1 MEDLWKVRRRKRM
14 TVGELSS
21 RTGISSKVLQR
32 YELGETPIPLEDIER
47 LARALYVEPWEIKIQ
62 SDPPPLT
69 SASSVEPPRSG
80 ETSAPRPAPAAA
92 PPRSSAPAPQ
102 THAGPGADSIASYS
116 APMGGQR
123 PAYSRPPGP
132 PRPDPAPRSG
142 PEGGAPRYGAP
153 DRRLPRR
160 ERPERPDRERRAPP
174 VPGPVR
180 ASQVAHLVNLGKR
193 LGVEQ
198 AELEAQAGKPL
209 SELNRR
215 EASQLLGTL
224 QKRIVEEHPSR
235 PKGKRQR
242 PYLPESV
249 DEFEFRYLTA
259 VQEEQR
265 QLDFKLFDGSQIVGQ
280 VIGFSP
286 YAITIREA
294 SGAETTVQKLAIA
307 YYRHSPQKAAL

>member
-62 SDPPPLT
+62 SDPPP
-69 SASSVEPPRSG
+69 SPPPG
-80 ETSAPRPAPAAA
+80 ETNTPRPAPTSA
-92 PPRSSAPAPQ
+92 PPRSTAPAPQ
-102 THAGPGADSIASYS
+102 THAGPGADSIAPYS

-132 PRPDPAPRSG
+132 PRSEPGPRPG
-142 PEGGAPRYGAP
+142 PEGGAPRYSAP

-198 AELEAQAGKPL
+198 ADLEAQAGKPL

>member
-62 SDPPPLT
+62 SDPPPL
-69 SASSVEPPRSG
+69 PPPG

-92 PPRSSAPAPQ
+92 PARSTAPAPQ
-102 THAGPGADSIASYS
+102 TQAGPGADSIAAYS

-132 PRPDPAPRSG
+132 SRPEPGPRPG
-142 PEGGAPRYGAP
+142 PEGGAPRYGAS

-160 ERPERPDRERRAPP
+160 ERPERPDREHRAPP

-259 VQEEQR
+259 VQEEGQ

>member
-1 MEDLWKVRRRKRM
+1 MEDLWRVRRRKRM

-62 SDPPPLT
+62 SDPPPL
-69 SASSVEPPRSG
+69 PPPG
-80 ETSAPRPAPAAA
+80 ETGAPRPMSPGA
-92 PPRSSAPAPQ
+92 PPRATAPESQ
-102 THAGPGADSIASYS
+102 THPNAEPAAPYR

-123 PAYSRPPGP
+123 PAYSRPAGT
-132 PRPDPAPRSG
+132 PRPDQAPR
-142 PEGGAPRYGAP
+142 PESGAPRYGAS

-160 ERPERPDRERRAPP
+160 EGQERPDRERRAPP

-198 AELEAQAGKPL
+198 AELETQAGKPL

-249 DEFEFRYLTA
+249 DEFEFRYLSTA
-259 VQEEQR
+259 QEEQR
-265 QLDFKLFDGSQIVGQ
+265 QLEFRLFDGSQLVGQ

-307 YYRHSPQKAAL
+307 YYRHSAQKAAL

>member
-1 MEDLWKVRRRKRM
+1 MEDLWRVRRRKRM

-62 SDPPPLT
+62 SDPPPL
-69 SASSVEPPRSG
+69 PPPG
-80 ETSAPRPAPAAA
+80 ETSAPPPCPQERPLPRQLRPTASNSSYAEPDHALSCANGRSTPCLQPASRSA
-92 PPRSSAPAPQ
+92 PPR
-102 THAGPGADSIASYS
+102 PGA
-116 APMGGQR
+116 
-123 PAYSRPPGP
+123 
-132 PRPDPAPRSG
+132 SG
-142 PEGGAPRYGAP
+142 PESGAPRYGAS

-160 ERPERPDRERRAPP
+160 DGPERPDRERRAPP

-198 AELEAQAGKPL
+198 AELETQAGKPL

-224 QKRIVEEHPSR
+224 QKRIVEEHPVA
-235 PKGKRQR
+235 PKGQT
-242 PYLPESV
+242 PTSV
-249 DEFEFRYLTA
+249 FA
-259 VQEEQR
+259 
-265 QLDFKLFDGSQIVGQ
+265 
-280 VIGFSP
+280 
-286 YAITIREA
+286 
-294 SGAETTVQKLAIA
+294 
-307 YYRHSPQKAAL
+307 

>member
-62 SDPPPLT
+62 SDPPPL
-69 SASSVEPPRSG
+69 PPPG
-80 ETSAPRPAPAAA
+80 ETSTPRPAPTSA
-92 PPRSSAPAPQ
+92 PPRSTAPAPQ
-102 THAGPGADSIASYS
+102 THAGPGADSIAPYS

-132 PRPDPAPRSG
+132 PRSEPGPRPG
-142 PEGGAPRYGAP
+142 PEGGAPRYSAS

-198 AELEAQAGKPL
+198 ADLEAQAGKPL

>member
-1 MEDLWKVRRRKRM
+1 M

-21 RTGISSKVLQR
+21 RTGISSKALQR
-32 YELGETPIPLEDIER
+32 YELGESPIPLEDIER

-62 SDPPPLT
+62 SDPPPL
-69 SASSVEPPRSG
+69 PPPA
-80 ETSAPRPAPAAA
+80 ETNAPRPAPAAA
-92 PPRSSAPAPQ
+92 PPRVIAPGVQ
-102 THAGPGADSIASYS
+102 THPSAEPAAPYS

-123 PAYSRPPGP
+123 PAYSRPAGP
-132 PRPDPAPRSG
+132 PRPDQAPRPG
-142 PEGGAPRYGAP
+142 PEGGAPRYGAS
-153 DRRLPRR
+153 DRRAPRR
-160 ERPERPDRERRAPP
+160 ERPERPDRERRTPP

-198 AELEAQAGKPL
+198 AELETQAGKPL

-249 DEFEFRYLTA
+249 DEFEFRYLTTA
-259 VQEEQR
+259 QEEQR
-265 QLDFKLFDGSQIVGQ
+265 ELEFRLFDGSQIVGH

-307 YYRHSPQKAAL
+307 YYRHAVQKAAL